1 MNITAIKTF
10 RKLLLKQKRNYK
22 KEIFV
27 GLLFL
32 AIAICAYLIN
42 QAVGQAVGTLLVI
55 TYLFVTSTA
64 NFAKNDIFWNADD
77 FRSLNISAHSKQ
89 YFVFFLWQRF
99 LLDSFISNLIVGV
112 GLSIFLFIKFG
123 ILQVLAFLLLVIMY
137 FIISPSC
144 SVIYSK
150 KNKITTAIC
159 VSVLL
164 IIPILLWLDFAFWHL
179 ATSLYS
185 ICTIT
190 DFIYCCLFSAI
201 CFLFFTIVSKTC
213 KAQKNNNYPSRTIL
227 GFLKR
232 FDIWLYK
239 DYMLNYK
246 MVLTNILSLAIT
258 LLLFVNSDDMGILR
272 PFLLWLVCGSKLF
285 SVKDKK
291 TKEHLLVFNDPLFC
305 KKAVGQDIVFVRR
318 KKFKAVMTGSLVKFL
333 VTLPFLI
340 VLGFIS
346 VEDILI
352 FGVTSVISAM
362 LECFTIYKSGMTT
375 QAVIYLVKTTIP
387 VVWGCIILNHYSM
400 TFLYIYLAVAILIS
414 AFLLIDAICKK
425 NTEQIVA
432 VI

>member
-1 MNITAIKTF
+1 MNTKAIKTF
-10 RKLLLKQKRNYK
+10 RRLLLKQKRNYK

-32 AIAICAYLIN
+32 AIAIGAYLIN
-42 QAVGQAVGTLLVI
+42 QAVGNLLVI

-77 FRSLNISAHSKQ
+77 FSSLNISAYSKQ
-89 YFVFFLWQRF
+89 YFVFFLFQRI
-99 LLDSFISNLIVGV
+99 LLDSFVSNLIVGI
-112 GLSIFLFIKFG
+112 GLSIFLFVKFG
-123 ILQVLAFLLLVIMY
+123 ILQVLAFLLLVILY

-150 KNKITTAIC
+150 KNKITTALC

-164 IIPILLWLDFAFWHL
+164 IIPALLWLDFAFWDL
-179 ATSLYS
+179 AVNVYA
-185 ICTIT
+185 ICTIS
-190 DFIYCCLFSAI
+190 DLICCFLFATI
-201 CFLFFTIVSKTC
+201 CFLYFTIVSKTC
-213 KAQKNNNYPSRTIL
+213 KAQKNNNYPSRTIF
-227 GFLKR
+227 GFLKKI
-232 FDIWLYK
+232 DIWLYK

-246 MVLTNILSLAIT
+246 MVFTNIISLAIT
-258 LLLFVNSDDMGILR
+258 LLLFVASDDMGILR

-305 KKAVGQDIVFVRR
+305 KKAEGQDIVFVRR
-318 KKFKAVMTGSLVKFL
+318 KKFKAVMTGSIVKFL

-340 VLGFIS
+340 VLRFTS

-352 FGVTSVISAM
+352 FGIASVISAM
-362 LECFTIYKSGMTT
+362 LECFTIYKSGMST
-375 QAVIYLVKTTIP
+375 QAIIYLVKTTIP
-387 VVWGCIILNHYSM
+387 IVWGCVILNHYSM
-400 TFLYIYLAVAILIS
+400 MFLYIYLAVAILIS
-414 AFLLIDAICKK
+414 TFLLIAVISKK
-425 NTEQIVA
+425 NTEQIVT

>member
-1 MNITAIKTF
+1 
-10 RKLLLKQKRNYK
+10 
-22 KEIFV
+22 
-27 GLLFL
+27 
-32 AIAICAYLIN
+32 
-42 QAVGQAVGTLLVI
+42 
-55 TYLFVTSTA
+55 
-64 NFAKNDIFWNADD
+64 
-77 FRSLNISAHSKQ
+77 
-89 YFVFFLWQRF
+89 
-99 LLDSFISNLIVGV
+99 
-112 GLSIFLFIKFG
+112 
-123 ILQVLAFLLLVIMY
+123 
-137 FIISPSC
+137 
-144 SVIYSK
+144 
-150 KNKITTAIC
+150 
-159 VSVLL
+159 
-164 IIPILLWLDFAFWHL
+164 
-179 ATSLYS
+179 
-185 ICTIT
+185 
-190 DFIYCCLFSAI
+190 
-201 CFLFFTIVSKTC
+201 
-213 KAQKNNNYPSRTIL
+213 
-227 GFLKR
+227 
-232 FDIWLYK
+232 
-239 DYMLNYK
+239 

>member
-1 MNITAIKTF
+1 MNTTAIKTF
-10 RKLLLKQKRNYK
+10 RRLLLKQKRNYK

-32 AIAICAYLIN
+32 AIAIGAYLIN
-42 QAVGQAVGTLLVI
+42 QAVGNLLVI

-77 FRSLNISAHSKQ
+77 FRSLNISTHSKQ
-89 YFVFFLWQRF
+89 YFVFFLWQRI
-99 LLDSFISNLIVGV
+99 LLDSFVSNLIVGI
-112 GLSIFLFIKFG
+112 GISIFLVIKFG
-123 ILQVLAFLLLVIMY
+123 ILQVLAFLLLVTLY

-144 SVIYSK
+144 SVICSK
-150 KNKITTAIC
+150 KNKITTALC
-159 VSVLL
+159 VCVLL
-164 IIPILLWLDFAFWHL
+164 IIPVLLWLDFAFWHV
-179 ATSLYS
+179 ATNIYT
-185 ICTIT
+185 IHTIT
-190 DFIYCCLFSAI
+190 DFICCCLFSTV
-201 CFLFFTIVSKTC
+201 CFLFFTIVSKAC
-213 KAQKNNNYPSRTIL
+213 KTQKNNNYPSRTIF
-227 GFLKR
+227 GFLKK

-246 MVLTNILSLAIT
+246 MVLTNIISLAIT
-258 LLLFVNSDDMGILR
+258 LLLFVDSDDMGILR

-291 TKEHLLVFNDPLFC
+291 TKEYLLVFNDPLFC
-305 KKAVGQDIVFVRR
+305 KKTENQDIVFVRR

-340 VLGFIS
+340 ALGFTS

-352 FGVTSVISAM
+352 FGIASVISAM
-362 LECFTIYKSGMTT
+362 LECFTIYKSGMST

-400 TFLYIYLAVAILIS
+400 MFLYIYLAVAILIS
-414 AFLLIDAICKK
+414 AFLLMDAISKK
-425 NTEQIVA
+425 NTEQIVS